1 MSFLQIKSLFEM
13 TKPRAMFVVLL
24 TALAGVLLVSEG
36 EPFSWL
42 LLHLMIGTALSG
54 GGSIVLNQVIER
66 DLDRQMIRTCQRPMV
81 TGVISPFVGWS
92 YGAILSVV
100 GTLWLWAFVNPITAL
115 LAGLSVASYAFIY
128 TPLKRR
134 TTLNTAVGAIPGAI
148 PPMMGVT
155 AVTGVITPEAWV
167 LFAILFVWQFPHFLA
182 IAWLHREDYARAGYR
197 MLPVLDA
204 EGGMTARQIV
214 INTLCLLFLTMVPV
228 MMHTAGHHYAIG
240 ALAIGVVFLSLGLL
254 HARLRSVRSARILL
268 RGSVIHIAVLMT
280 LLVADRI

>member
-1 MSFLQIKSLFEM
+1 MIAQKLKSLIEM

-24 TALAGVLLVSEG
+24 TALAGVLLASEG
-36 EPFSWL
+36 DMMGWL
-42 LLHLMIGTALSG
+42 VLNLMIGTALSG

-66 DLDRQMIRTCQRPMV
+66 DHDAQMIRTRNRPMPS
-81 TGVISPFVGWS
+81 GAISPAMGWAW
-92 YGAILSVV
+92 GALLSVM
-100 GTLWLWAFVNPITAL
+100 GTAWLWIFVNPTTAL

-155 AVTGVITPEAWV
+155 AVTGFITAEAWV

-197 MLPVLDA
+197 MLPVLDS
-204 EGGMTARQIV
+204 EGGMTSRQIV
-214 INTLCLLFLTMVPV
+214 LNTICLLFLTMVPV
-228 MMHTAGHHYAIG
+228 MMHTAGPRYAVGAIAIG
-240 ALAIGVVFLSLGLL
+240 LGFLALGII
-254 HARLRSVRSARILL
+254 HARLRTVRSAQMLL
-268 RGSVIHIAVLMT
+268 RGSIIHIAVLMT

>member
-1 MSFLQIKSLFEM
+1 MFLRKIQSLIQM
-13 TKPRAMFVVLL
+13 TKPRAMFVVML
-24 TALAGVLLVSEG
+24 TALAGLLLG
-36 EPFSWL
+36 TDGKLDGWL
-42 LLHLMIGTALSG
+42 LLHLLVGTALSG

-66 DLDRQMIRTCQRPMV
+66 DHDRRMDRTRSRPMA
-81 TGVISPFVGWS
+81 TGFISPLMGWT
-92 YGAILSVV
+92 YGAVLSVI
-100 GTLWLWAFVNPITAL
+100 GTAWLWMFVNPVTAL

-148 PPMMGVT
+148 PPMMGIT

-197 MLPVLDA
+197 MLPVLDT

-214 INTLCLLFLTMVPV
+214 LNTVCLLFLTLVPV
-228 MMHTAGHHYAIG
+228 MMRTAGSRYAIG
-240 ALAIGVVFLSLGLL
+240 ALAIGLAFCALGLL
-254 HARLRSVRSARILL
+254 HARLRSMQSARLLL
-268 RGSVIHIAVLMT
+268 RGSVIHIALLMA